1 MGMEYLKSHLLTDK
15 VHLCEDDTTA
25 YVIGNS
31 PDEVVAKLNRLFKE
45 IHTWYTPLEKL
56 KW

>member
-15 VHLCEDDTTA
+15 VHLCEDNTTA
-25 YVIGNS
+25 YVVGNS